1 MKPRKI
7 LMLRKYED
15 LENFAV
21 QLEGRYHRFRKH
33 RTTEGIYILDM
44 RPKKDCKQLKFDFAE
59 GDGKFY

>member
-21 QLEGRYHRFRKH
+21 QLEGRYHRFKKH

-44 RPKKDCKQLKFDFAE
+44 RPRKDYRQLSLDFE
-59 GDGKFY
+59 KRCY